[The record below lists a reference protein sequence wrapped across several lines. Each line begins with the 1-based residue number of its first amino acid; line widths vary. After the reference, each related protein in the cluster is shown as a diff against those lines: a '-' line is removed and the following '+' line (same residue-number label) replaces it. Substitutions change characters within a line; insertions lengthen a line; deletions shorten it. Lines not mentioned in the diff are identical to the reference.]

1 MSDDSCTT
9 ILTIDD
15 DDGVRQSLAAYLAD
29 SGFDVIEAEDGEQG
43 LALFQQHNPD
53 IVLSDLRMPGID
65 GLTVLKTIME
75 AVPSQP
81 VIIISGAGGMNDA
94 VEALRLGACDYFIKP
109 IVDLEILEHSIVR
122 NLEQSRLRQQNI
134 EYRHQLEQKNNQLQ
148 INLQLLEQDLQAGRM
163 IQQKL
168 LPKSPCQYG
177 DYNLSHQIIPS
188 LYLSGDFVD
197 YLLIDDR
204 WITFLIAD
212 ISGHG
217 ASSAFITALL
227 KNFFARQFSH
237 FQRGVP
243 SGILEPTIFLDKVN
257 RSLLQSGFDKHMTMF
272 FGVIDMENNSLRYSI
287 AGHLPLPVIVSE
299 ANKPRFIEG
308 KGMPVG
314 LFEQADFVE
323 QTISLPPSFT
333 LSLFSDG
340 ILEILPPK
348 NLTDKEQYLLQLF
361 TNRPESMQQLS
372 RAFKLDEVKDAP
384 DDIAVL
390 MISKR

>member
-1 MSDDSCTT
+1 MS
-9 ILTIDD
+9 
-15 DDGVRQSLAAYLAD
+15 
-29 SGFDVIEAEDGEQG
+29 
-43 LALFQQHNPD
+43 
-53 IVLSDLRMPGID
+53 
-65 GLTVLKTIME
+65 
-75 AVPSQP
+75 
-81 VIIISGAGGMNDA
+81 DA

-109 IVDLEILEHSIVR
+109 IIDLEILEHSIVR

-134 EYRHQLEQKNNQLQ
+134 EYRQQLEHKNNQLQ
-148 INLQLLEQDLQAGRM
+148 INLRLLEQDLQAGRM

-168 LPKSPCQYG
+168 LPRSPLEYG

-197 YLLIDDR
+197 YLVIDDR
-204 WITFLIAD
+204 WITFFIAD

-227 KNFFARQFSH
+227 KNFFARQYSH
-237 FQRGVP
+237 FERGVP
-243 SGILEPTIFLDKVN
+243 SGILQPTVFLDKVN
-257 RSLLQSGFDKHMTMF
+257 RSLLNSGFEKHMTMF

-287 AGHLPLPVIVSE
+287 AGHLPLPVLVSE
-299 ANKPRFIEG
+299 QLEPHFIEG

-314 LFEQADFVE
+314 LFEQAVFEDC
-323 QTISLPPSFT
+323 TMALPSTFT

-340 ILEILPPK
+340 ILEILPPQ

-361 TNRPESMQQLS
+361 ADRPESMQALS
-372 RAFKLDEVKDAP
+372 KAFKLDDVKDAP